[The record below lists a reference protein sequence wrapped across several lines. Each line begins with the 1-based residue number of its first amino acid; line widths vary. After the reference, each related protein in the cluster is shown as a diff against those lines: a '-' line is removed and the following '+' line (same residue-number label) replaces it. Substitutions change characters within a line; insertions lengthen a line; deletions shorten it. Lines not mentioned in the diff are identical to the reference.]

1 MACKETIF
9 DLDTFKTCMN
19 NSWTV
24 ADLFFFNKLN
34 RDHSYSMEVQAT
46 IDRLAYIDDIFSVL
60 IFIYHIQAIIVW
72 LFVAWLQYSN
82 AYRTCG
88 CYMF

>member
-1 MACKETIF
+1 
-9 DLDTFKTCMN
+9 
-19 NSWTV
+19 
-24 ADLFFFNKLN
+24 
-34 RDHSYSMEVQAT
+34 MEVQAT